1 MSERPRLRSDLV
13 FVEQTYR
20 GELSFIVKDPTTHKY
35 FRFRPVEIAVMRTLD
50 GLRTSAEAA
59 GLLAEEGIRV
69 SAAAVG
75 KFAEKLKS
83 MGLCERTLRERSVLQ
98 MERLRALRRKR
109 LSKGP
114 FQGELLRLRWSVG
127 DPDRF
132 MDRTLPWFRPCFTR
146 QFVGVSLVLFAI
158 YFLIVALRWPQFTQA
173 LGDFYHFRFSGSDL
187 VLLWLTV
194 SVIIVIHELGHGYT
208 CKHFGGHVHEIGAML
223 LYFQPAFFCNVNDAW
238 TFPELRARL
247 WVTAAG
253 SWIQMVV
260 ASLAAIVW
268 WLAAP
273 DTTISQVAL
282 FALIFGGITTVLM
295 NVNPLVPLDGYY
307 ALSDWL
313 EVPNLRQR
321 ALAHLVWT
329 LKTRLLRLDL
339 PMPPAD
345 EREQRIFLL
354 YGALAALYIGS
365 IFLAVG
371 GAVYGWLSG
380 LLGGLGAVIFALA
393 VWLMVRD
400 SLRAWGRSLA
410 QSWEQ
415 RRGAVARGLRSRR
428 FAAGGLLG
436 CVVLL
441 GFVLHRPI
449 TVTGPFEVNPAARF
463 ALIAPDSGVVFQV
476 LGREGSLVEP
486 GATVVQIRNLALERE
501 ADAAARAADSLGVRE
516 AQARARRAEGEAAR
530 LAASRAAE
538 LVRADG
544 LRRRSEALTLRAPMR
559 AVVLTPRP
567 DTLEGLRVSLGDTL
581 LMLGTADSIEIRM
594 ALEGAG
600 APLVRVGQRTR
611 LVAHADP
618 GLRLTTAVGSVAP
631 AAPGGAVEARIRLP
645 SEPELRPGMTGE
657 ASVTTRQA
665 NLWGALAWAI
675 RRRVRTDLLL

>member
-1 MSERPRLRSDLV
+1 MSERPRLRADLV

-20 GELSFIVKDPTTHKY
+20 GELSYIVKDPTTHKY

-50 GLRTSAEAA
+50 GVRTVAEAA
-59 GLLAEEGIRV
+59 SALTDEGIRV
-69 SAAAVG
+69 SAAAVS

-83 MGLCERTLRERSVLQ
+83 MGLCERSLRERSVLQ
-98 MERLRALRRKR
+98 MERLRAQRRKR
-109 LSKGP
+109 LGKSP

-132 MDRTLPWFRPCFTR
+132 MDRTLPWFRFCFTR
-146 QFVGVSLVLFAI
+146 QFVALSLLLFAI
-158 YFLIVALRWPQFTQA
+158 YFLIIGIRWPQFTQA
-173 LGDFYHFRFSGSDL
+173 LGDFYHFRFSGGDL

-208 CKHFGGHVHEIGAML
+208 CKYFGGHVHEIGAML
-223 LYFQPAFFCNVNDAW
+223 IYFEPAFFCNVNDAW
-238 TFPELRARL
+238 TFPQLRARL

-268 WLAAP
+268 WVAAP
-273 DTTISQVAL
+273 DTVVSTVAM
-282 FALIFGGITTVLM
+282 FALLFGGITTVVM

-321 ALAHLVWT
+321 ALAHLGWT
-329 LKTRLLRLDL
+329 VKARLLRLDL

-354 YGALAALYIGS
+354 YGGLAALYIAS
-365 IFLAVG
+365 LFLAIG

-380 LLGGLGAVIFALA
+380 LLGGIGVTIFVVT
-393 VWLMVRD
+393 VWLMARQTL
-400 SLRAWGRSLA
+400 SSWGRSLA
-410 QSWEQ
+410 QSWQ
-415 RRGAVARGLRSRR
+415 YRRGAIVGALRSRR
-428 FAAGGLLG
+428 FAAAGLLG
-436 CVVLL
+436 CVILL
-441 GFVLHRPI
+441 GVVLHRPI
-449 TVTGPFEVNPAARF
+449 TVTGPFEVSPASRF
-463 ALIAPDSGVVFQV
+463 ALVAPDSGVVFQL
-476 LGREGSLVEP
+476 LGREGSLVETGTP
-486 GATVVQIRNLALERE
+486 VVRIRNLALERE
-501 ADAAARAADSLGVRE
+501 ADAAGRAADSLAIRE
-516 AQARARRAEGEAAR
+516 AQARARGAEGEASR

-538 LVRADG
+538 SARAEG
-544 LRRRSEALTLRAPMR
+544 LRQRTEALTLRAPVR
-559 AVVLTPRP
+559 AVVLTARP

-581 LMLGTADSIEIRM
+581 LMLGTADSVEVRM
-594 ALEGAG
+594 SLEGAG
-600 APLVRVGQRTR
+600 APMVRPGQRTR

-618 GLRLTTAVGSVAP
+618 GLRLSAAVGSVSA
-631 AAPGGAVEARIRLP
+631 AAPDGAVEARIRLP
-645 SEPELRPGMTGE
+645 AEPALRPGMTGE
-657 ASVTTRQA
+657 VSVATRQT